1 MENKKKT
8 DHPIIISNTRGTLN
22 ISKQIEEQI
31 DLLHTVVGPK
41 EWSGVLLYTVNGD
54 VDSNVDVDVKGLF
67 PMDIG
72 SSAYTEYEFDE
83 NIMDMY
89 DMYPNALSE
98 QWRLGHIHTHHNM
111 KAYFS
116 GTDNSELQDNT
127 PNHAYY
133 LSLIVNFDKSYCA
146 RLCFMG
152 TREVRGTSSVSV
164 KGIKLSSHLCN
175 NNKVDKEEDVVYAID
190 LDIAMPK
197 KNSDITIL
205 GEINKIQKKKEIK
218 SKSVYNTNK
227 YGWGNDLLQWDKS
240 SNPMGFRK
248 QHNISPLK
256 NNVQLTL
263 QDGINDAEGIEA
275 IPEEMMVR
283 FMIDLISLG
292 TYKLDSSLSMSENGA
307 FAYSKHINKLT
318 MEKVEEYFINIMYG
332 DLLYVPMLEDPNKAC
347 ALFGQALGWL
357 GNCNSMNEYLLYEF
371 ISGLQQDA
379 IEETMDY
386 KSYNNSFGAL

>member
-1 MENKKKT
+1 MENKEKM
-8 DHPIIISNTRGTLN
+8 DYPIIISNIRGVLN
-22 ISKQIEEQI
+22 INKQIEEQI
-31 DLLHTVVGPK
+31 DLLHTVVGAK

-54 VDSNVDVDVKGLF
+54 VDSNVDVEVQGLF

-72 SSAYTEYEFDE
+72 TSAYTEYEFDE

-89 DMYPNALSE
+89 DMYPDALDE

-116 GTDNSELQDNT
+116 GTDNQELKDNT

-152 TREVRGTSSVSV
+152 TREVKGTSSVSV
-164 KGIKLSSHLCN
+164 KGIKLSSHLCD
-175 NNKVDKEEDVVYAID
+175 NNKVDREEDVIYAID
-190 LDIAMPK
+190 LDIVMPK
-197 KNSDITIL
+197 KDSNITLL
-205 GEINKIQKKKEIK
+205 GEINKIQDKNELN
-218 SKSVYNTNK
+218 SKLK
-227 YGWGNDLLQWDKS
+227 YESKYVWGNDWNKS
-240 SNPMGFRK
+240 SNPVGFRK
-248 QHNISPLK
+248 QHDISPLRTYNK
-256 NNVQLTL
+256 NVQLTL

-292 TYKLDSSLSMSENGA
+292 THKLDPSLSMSENGVI
-307 FAYSKHINKLT
+307 AYSTYIGILT
-318 MEKVEEYFINIMYG
+318 MEEVEEYFVSTMHN
-332 DLLYVPMLEDPNKAC
+332 DLLYIPMLEDPNKAC
-347 ALFGQALGWL
+347 ALFSQAIEWL
-357 GNCNSMNEYLLYEF
+357 GDSKSMNEYLLYEF

-379 IEETMDY
+379 IEEAMDTE
-386 KSYNNSFGAL
+386 SYNKSFGVL

>member
-1 MENKKKT
+1 MEN
-8 DHPIIISNTRGTLN
+8 IISNIRGVLN
-22 ISKQIEEQI
+22 INKQIEEQI
-31 DLLHTVVGPK
+31 DLLHTVVGAK

-72 SSAYTEYEFDE
+72 TSAYTEYEFDE

-89 DMYPNALSE
+89 DMYPNALDE

-116 GTDNSELQDNT
+116 GTDNQELKDNT

-152 TREVRGTSSVSV
+152 TREVKGTSSVSV

-175 NNKVDKEEDVVYAID
+175 NNKVDREEDVIYAID
-190 LDIAMPK
+190 LDIVMPK
-197 KNSDITIL
+197 KDSNITLL
-205 GEINKIQKKKEIK
+205 GEINKIQNKNKLN
-218 SKSVYNTNK
+218 SKLK
-227 YGWGNDLLQWDKS
+227 YESKYVWGNDWNRS
-240 SNPMGFRK
+240 SNSIGFRK
-248 QHNISPLK
+248 QHNISPLRTYDK
-256 NNVQLTL
+256 NVQLTL

-292 TYKLDSSLSMSENGA
+292 THKLDPSLSMSENGVI
-307 FAYSKHINKLT
+307 AYSTYIGELT
-318 MEKVEEYFINIMYG
+318 MEEVEEYFVSTMHN
-332 DLLYVPMLEDPNKAC
+332 DLLYIPMLEDPNKAC
-347 ALFGQALGWL
+347 ALFSQAIEWL
-357 GNCNSMNEYLLYEF
+357 GNSKNMNEYLLYEF

-379 IEETMDY
+379 IEEAMDTE
-386 KSYNNSFGAL
+386 SYNKSFGVL

>member
-1 MENKKKT
+1 MENKEKI
-8 DHPIIISNTRGTLN
+8 DYPIIISNIRGVLN
-22 ISKQIEEQI
+22 INKQIEEQI
-31 DLLHTVVGPK
+31 DLLHTVVGAK

-54 VDSNVDVDVKGLF
+54 IDSNVDVEVQGLF

-72 SSAYTEYEFDE
+72 TSAYTEYEFDE

-89 DMYPNALSE
+89 DMYPDALDK

-116 GTDNSELQDNT
+116 GTDNQELKDNT

-152 TREVRGTSSVSV
+152 TREVKGTSSVSV

-175 NNKVDKEEDVVYAID
+175 NNKVDREEDVIYAID
-190 LDIAMPK
+190 LDIVMPK
-197 KNSDITIL
+197 KDSNITLL
-205 GEINKIQKKKEIK
+205 GEINKIQDKNELN
-218 SKSVYNTNK
+218 SKLK
-227 YGWGNDLLQWDKS
+227 YESKYVWGNDWNKS
-240 SNPMGFRK
+240 SNSIGFRK
-248 QHNISPLK
+248 QHDIPPLRTYDK
-256 NNVQLTL
+256 NVQLTL

-283 FMIDLISLG
+283 FMIDLITLG
-292 TYKLDSSLSMSENGA
+292 TYKLDPSLSMSENGVI
-307 FAYSKHINKLT
+307 AYSKNIGKLT
-318 MEKVEEYFINIMYG
+318 MEDVEEYFVSTMHN
-332 DLLYVPMLEDPNKAC
+332 DLLYIPMLEDPNKAC
-347 ALFGQALGWL
+347 ALFSQAIEWL
-357 GNCNSMNEYLLYEF
+357 GDSKSMNEYLLYEF

-379 IEETMDY
+379 IEEAMDTE
-386 KSYNNSFGAL
+386 SYNKSFGVL

>member
-1 MENKKKT
+1 MENKEKT
-8 DHPIIISNTRGTLN
+8 DYPIIISNIRGVLN
-22 ISKQIEEQI
+22 INKQIEEQI
-31 DLLHTVVGPK
+31 DLLHTVVGAK

-72 SSAYTEYEFDE
+72 TSAYTEYEFDE

-89 DMYPNALSE
+89 DMYPNALDE

-116 GTDNSELQDNT
+116 GTDNQELKDNT

-152 TREVRGTSSVSV
+152 TREVKGTSSVSV

-175 NNKVDKEEDVVYAID
+175 NNKVDREEDVIYAID
-190 LDIAMPK
+190 LDIVMPK
-197 KNSDITIL
+197 KDSNITLL
-205 GEINKIQKKKEIK
+205 GEINKIQNKNKLN
-218 SKSVYNTNK
+218 SKLK
-227 YGWGNDLLQWDKS
+227 YESKYVWGNDWNRS
-240 SNPMGFRK
+240 SNSIGFRK
-248 QHNISPLK
+248 QHNISPLRTYDK
-256 NNVQLTL
+256 NVQLTL

-292 TYKLDSSLSMSENGA
+292 THKLDPSLSMSENGVI
-307 FAYSKHINKLT
+307 AYSTYIGELT
-318 MEKVEEYFINIMYG
+318 MEEVEEYFVSTMHN
-332 DLLYVPMLEDPNKAC
+332 DLLYIPMLEDPNKAC
-347 ALFGQALGWL
+347 ALFSQAIEWL
-357 GNCNSMNEYLLYEF
+357 GNSKNMNEYLLYEF

-379 IEETMDY
+379 IEEAMDTE
-386 KSYNNSFGAL
+386 SYNKSFGVL

>member
-1 MENKKKT
+1 MENKEKM
-8 DHPIIISNTRGTLN
+8 DYPIIISNIRGVLN
-22 ISKQIEEQI
+22 INKQIEEQI
-31 DLLHTVVGPK
+31 DLLHTVVGAK

-54 VDSNVDVDVKGLF
+54 IDSNVDVVVKGLF

-72 SSAYTEYEFDE
+72 TSAYTEYEFDE

-89 DMYPNALSE
+89 DMYPDALDD

-116 GTDNSELQDNT
+116 GTDNQELKDNT

-152 TREVRGTSSVSV
+152 TREVKGTSSVSV

-175 NNKVDKEEDVVYAID
+175 NNKVDREENVIYAID
-190 LDIAMPK
+190 LDIVMPK
-197 KNSDITIL
+197 KDSNITLL
-205 GEINKIQKKKEIK
+205 GEINKIQDKNKLN
-218 SKSVYNTNK
+218 SKLK
-227 YGWGNDLLQWDKS
+227 YESKYVWGNDWNKS
-240 SNPMGFRK
+240 SNSIGFRK
-248 QHNISPLK
+248 QHDISPLRRYDK
-256 NNVQLTL
+256 NVQLTL

-292 TYKLDSSLSMSENGA
+292 THKLDPSLSMSENGVI
-307 FAYSKHINKLT
+307 AYSTYIGVSSI
-318 MEKVEEYFINIMYG
+318 EEVEEYLISTMHN
-332 DLLYVPMLEDPNKAC
+332 DLLYIPMLEDPNKAC
-347 ALFGQALGWL
+347 ALFSQAIEWL
-357 GNCNSMNEYLLYEF
+357 GDSKNMNEYLLYEF

-379 IEETMDY
+379 IEEVMDTE
-386 KSYNNSFGAL
+386 SYNKSFGVL

>member
-1 MENKKKT
+1 MENKEKI
-8 DHPIIISNTRGTLN
+8 DYPIIISNIRGVLN
-22 ISKQIEEQI
+22 INKQIEEQI
-31 DLLHTVVGPK
+31 DLLHTVVGAK

-54 VDSNVDVDVKGLF
+54 IDSNVDVEVQGLF

-72 SSAYTEYEFDE
+72 TSAYTEYEFDE

-89 DMYPNALSE
+89 DMYPDALDK

-116 GTDNSELQDNT
+116 GTDNQELKDNT

-152 TREVRGTSSVSV
+152 TREVKGTSSVSV

-175 NNKVDKEEDVVYAID
+175 NNKVDREEDVIYAID
-190 LDIAMPK
+190 LDIVMPK
-197 KNSDITIL
+197 KDSNITLL
-205 GEINKIQKKKEIK
+205 GEINKIQDKNELN
-218 SKSVYNTNK
+218 SKLK
-227 YGWGNDLLQWDKS
+227 YESKYVWGNDWNKS
-240 SNPMGFRK
+240 SNSIGFRK
-248 QHNISPLK
+248 QHDIPPLRTYDK
-256 NNVQLTL
+256 NVQLTL

-283 FMIDLISLG
+283 FMIDLITLG
-292 TYKLDSSLSMSENGA
+292 TYKLDPSLSMSENGVI
-307 FAYSKHINKLT
+307 AYSTYIGVSSI
-318 MEKVEEYFINIMYG
+318 EEVEEYFISTMHN
-332 DLLYVPMLEDPNKAC
+332 DLLYIPMLEDPNKAC
-347 ALFGQALGWL
+347 ALFSQAIEWL
-357 GNCNSMNEYLLYEF
+357 GDSKNMNEYLLYEF

-379 IEETMDY
+379 IEEAMDTE
-386 KSYNNSFGAL
+386 SYNKSFGVL